1 MQEWARAQSVW
12 TCLIRA
18 LMPLCA
24 RACLCACL
32 YAHVCPCA
40 SVCVH
45 ACVWCHFLLSLV
57 LTQSQVHSPLD
68 ICYRRRLTS
77 TVKPQHWLSPHP
89 ESAHRSMGNLLRCHT
104 VSKTHSHQFI
114 CNHSLYL
121 LTPSL
126 RLSPPWAI
134 YPPLNHPLARCSICS
149 SFVSCRIYLPT

>member
-1 MQEWARAQSVW
+1 MPDSCIDATVCACVSVCMSVC
-12 TCLIRA
+12 TCVSVCICV
-18 LMPLCA
+18 CA
-24 RACLCACL
+24 RM
-32 YAHVCPCA
+32 
-40 SVCVH
+40 CVMS
-45 ACVWCHFLLSLV
+45 LPSLSC
-57 LTQSQVHSPLD
+57 TPQSQVHSPLD

-149 SFVSCRIYLPT
+149 SFVSCRICLPT